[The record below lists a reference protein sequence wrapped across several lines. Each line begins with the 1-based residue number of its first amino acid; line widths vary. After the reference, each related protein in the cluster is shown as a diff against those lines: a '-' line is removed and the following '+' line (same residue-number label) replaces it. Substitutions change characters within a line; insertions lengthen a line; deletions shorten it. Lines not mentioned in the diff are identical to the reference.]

1 MVNKCTGGHEIHD
14 FQPRYSEGTQMVP
27 VFKDMGVPGIQQMEY
42 VDGKHKTYI
51 YDICTRCGITV
62 KPNEYTNVSGKEG

>member
-1 MVNKCTGGHEIHD
+1 MVGKCTGDHEIHD

-27 VFKDMGVPGIQQMEY
+27 VFENTGVSGIQSMKY

-51 YDICTRCGITV
+51 YDICTRCGITI
-62 KPNEYTNVSGKEG
+62 KPNSTDEASK